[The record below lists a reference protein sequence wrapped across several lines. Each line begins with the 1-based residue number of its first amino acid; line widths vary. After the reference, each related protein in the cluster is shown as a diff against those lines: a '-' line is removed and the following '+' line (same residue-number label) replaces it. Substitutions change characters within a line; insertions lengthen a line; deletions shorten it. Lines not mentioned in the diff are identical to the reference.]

1 MSYSYSWNS
10 LAKTSRLQ
18 LWLIGHDM
26 PDPGQSSAAVTP
38 WTCQRTDRVLDRFAD
53 EWNRIQNI
61 YILTY
66 GKKYRQNMKGIWKC
80 FDLVKSSSPD
90 AVNNRNGSILV
101 IHFVWRR
108 TLKEFETLRYFF
120 SCGSCVLFPLCEHLT
135 VYLYF
140 LFHWC
145 SLVYCDKK

>member
-61 YILTY
+61 YMLTY

-108 TLKEFETLRYFF
+108 TLEDFETLRYFF
-120 SCGSCVLFPLCEHLT
+120 LVVAVFLSLFVNTLFIYISCSTGIV
-135 VYLYF
+135 
-140 LFHWC
+140 
-145 SLVYCDKK
+145 